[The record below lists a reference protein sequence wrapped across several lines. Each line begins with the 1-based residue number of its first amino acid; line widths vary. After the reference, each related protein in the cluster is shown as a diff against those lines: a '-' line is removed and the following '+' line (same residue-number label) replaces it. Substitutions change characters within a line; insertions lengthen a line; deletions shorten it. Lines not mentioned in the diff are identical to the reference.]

1 MTRGN
6 KRELKPCKTINL
18 IQGKVEIWRGTISLK
33 DAKPY
38 STSEGRYRYIEEVP
52 PAPACHK
59 VLCPIVTS
67 DIGER
72 QIMPLFGFLILL
84 RFIEK
89 SRDLAIAIFVIFY

>member
-1 MTRGN
+1 M
-6 KRELKPCKTINL
+6 KRYLPL
-18 IQGKVEIWRGTISLK
+18 L
-33 DAKPY
+33 
-38 STSEGRYRYIEEVP
+38 
-52 PAPACHK
+52 PAI
-59 VLCPIVTS
+59 LCPIVTS